1 MDRGWDSKW
10 DQEVFQGSGWGLGS
24 PEPDTYLELHVLRL
38 FCRGTCIKTR
48 RGMEWGYWGAEEP

>member
-38 FCRGTCIKTR
+38 FCREG
-48 RGMEWGYWGAEEP
+48 GMGWGYGGAEEP